1 MRFTEQFSI
10 VPLLEP
16 ADWQSA
22 GSDLDSVNMG
32 LLSHFM
38 AVLQFGAIT
47 GNDTVIKAY
56 SGASAGTK
64 TTALIFKY
72 RLSGAD
78 QGAAGAD
85 QFGDATAIAVAAT
98 GLVFTDAA
106 NYSDRIIAIEF
117 DAIDMPAGEPWL
129 TIEVDDGS
137 ASGLLMSA
145 LGIGVPAF
153 RGNDVPTVIGA

>member
-1 MRFTEQFSI
+1 MRISENFAFI
-10 VPLLEP
+10 PLLEP

-32 LLSHFM
+32 LLHSLC
-38 AVLQFGAIT
+38 AVIQLGAIT

-64 TTALIFKY
+64 TTALAFKY

-85 QFGDATAIAVAAT
+85 QFGDISAAVTAAT
-98 GLVFTDAA
+98 GLVFTNAA
-106 NYSDRIIAIEF
+106 DYSDRLIVIE
-117 DAIDMPAGEPWL
+117 IDSDEMTAGEPWL
-129 TIEVDDGS
+129 TIEIDDGS
-137 ASGLLMSA
+137 ASGLFLSA
-145 LGIGVPAF
+145 LGIGVPRYKA
-153 RGNDVPTVIGA
+153 NDVYTVI

>member
-1 MRFTEQFSI
+1 MRITENFAI
-10 VPLLEP
+10 IPLLEP

-32 LLSHFM
+32 LLHSIC

-47 GNDTVIKAY
+47 GNDTAIKAY

-64 TTALIFKY
+64 TTALAFKY

-85 QFGDATAIAVAAT
+85 QFGDLSAAVVAAT

-106 NYSDRIIAIEF
+106 NYSDRLIAIE
-117 DAIDMPAGEPWL
+117 IDSDEMTVGEPWL

-145 LGIGVPAF
+145 IGIGVPRY
-153 RGNDVPTVIGA
+153 RGNDVYTVI

>member
-1 MRFTEQFSI
+1 MKLTERFAI
-10 VPLLEP
+10 IPLLEP

-32 LLSHFM
+32 LLHSLC
-38 AVLQFGAIT
+38 AIIQLGAIT
-47 GNDTVIKAY
+47 GNDTVIKVY

-64 TTALIFKY
+64 TTAFAFRY

-85 QFGDATAIAVAAT
+85 QFGDLQAAVVAAT

-106 NYSDRIIAIEF
+106 NYSERLIAIE
-117 DAIDMPAGEPWL
+117 IDSDQLPDGEPWL
-129 TIEVDDGS
+129 TIEIDDGS
-137 ASGLLMSA
+137 ASVLLLSA
-145 LGIGVPAF
+145 VGIGVPRHSA
-153 RGNDVPTVIGA
+153 NDVPTVI

>member
-1 MRFTEQFSI
+1 MRITENFAI
-10 VPLLEP
+10 IPLLEP

-32 LLSHFM
+32 LLHSIC

-64 TTALIFKY
+64 TTALAFKY

-85 QFGDATAIAVAAT
+85 QFGDLSAAVVAAT

-106 NYSDRIIAIEF
+106 NYSDRLVAIE
-117 DAIDMPAGEPWL
+117 IDSDEMTVDEPWL

-145 LGIGVPAF
+145 LGIGVPRY
-153 RGNDVPTVIGA
+153 RGNDVYTVI